1 MAAAVTSF
9 VPESQR
15 PSARCD
21 ETSFI
26 AISVAESPLVPKIS
40 PGTAFV
46 GDAAKAKAFVGAAAM
61 GLGAAAVGEF
71 VGAAAMGLGA
81 AAVGEFVA
89 AMAKG
94 LGVEAA
100 GGEFVAAM
108 AKGLGAAAVGEFVGA
123 AAMGLGA
130 AAVGEFVDIAAAAR
144 DSAWSTSFLTLG
156 SSTSSL
162 TIGWICTIAARMR
175 GSLTSRTSSPPPG
188 CSRGASLS
196 SSGRLRPGRA

>member
-46 GDAAKAKAFVGAAAM
+46 GDATKAKAFVVGCAM
-61 GLGAAAVGEF
+61 GLDVEAAAVGEF
-71 VGAAAMGLGA
+71 VAAMAKGLDVEAAGGELVAAAAMGLDVEA

-100 GGEFVAAM
+100 A
-108 AKGLGAAAVGEFVGA
+108 
-123 AAMGLGA
+123 
-130 AAVGEFVDIAAAAR
+130 GEFVDIAAAAR

-188 CSRGASLS
+188 CSRVASLS
-196 SSGRLRPGRA
+196 SLALLRPGRA

>member
-40 PGTAFV
+40 PGAAFV
-46 GDAAKAKAFVGAAAM
+46 GAATKAKAFIGAAAKGLGVDTAAVGEFVAAAAMGLGVDTAAVEEFVDIAAAM
-61 GLGAAAVGEF
+61 GLGAAAG
-71 VGAAAMGLGA
+71 
-81 AAVGEFVA
+81 
-89 AMAKG
+89 
-94 LGVEAA
+94 
-100 GGEFVAAM
+100 
-108 AKGLGAAAVGEFVGA
+108 
-123 AAMGLGA
+123 
-130 AAVGEFVDIAAAAR
+130 GEFVDIAAAAR

-162 TIGWICTIAARMR
+162 TIGWICMIAARMR
-175 GSLTSRTSSPPPG
+175 GSLTLRTSSPLPG
-188 CSRGASLS
+188 CSRGALLS
-196 SSGRLRPGRA
+196 SWARLRPGRA

>member
-46 GDAAKAKAFVGAAAM
+46 GDATKAKAFVVGCAM
-61 GLGAAAVGEF
+61 GLDVE
-71 VGAAAMGLGA
+71 A

-94 LGVEAA
+94 FGVEAA
-100 GGEFVAAM
+100 GGEFVAA
-108 AKGLGAAAVGEFVGA
+108 
-123 AAMGLGA
+123 AAMGLGVDT

-175 GSLTSRTSSPPPG
+175 GSLAQALLLPLFAPFRTAHELFWG
-188 CSRGASLS
+188 
-196 SSGRLRPGRA
+196 

>member
-1 MAAAVTSF
+1 MAVAVTSF

-26 AISVAESPLVPKIS
+26 AISVADGPLVPKIS
-40 PGTAFV
+40 PGAAFV
-46 GDAAKAKAFVGAAAM
+46 GDATKAKAFVVGCAM
-61 GLGAAAVGEF
+61 GLDVE
-71 VGAAAMGLGA
+71 A

-89 AMAKG
+89 AVAKG

-108 AKGLGAAAVGEFVGA
+108 AKGLGVE
-123 AAMGLGA
+123 A

-196 SSGRLRPGRA
+196 SSALLRPGRA

>member
-1 MAAAVTSF
+1 MAVAVTSF

-46 GDAAKAKAFVGAAAM
+46 GVATKANAFVAAAAM
-61 GLGAAAVGEF
+61 GLGAAV
-71 VGAAAMGLGA
+71 
-81 AAVGEFVA
+81 VGEFVA

-94 LGVEAA
+94 LGVAA
-100 GGEFVAAM
+100 AGEFVAAM
-108 AKGLGAAAVGEFVGA
+108 E
-123 AAMGLGA
+123 MGLGVDT

-162 TIGWICTIAARMR
+162 TIG
-175 GSLTSRTSSPPPG
+175 
-188 CSRGASLS
+188 
-196 SSGRLRPGRA
+196 

>member
-1 MAAAVTSF
+1 MAVAVTSF

-71 VGAAAMGLGA
+71 V
-81 AAVGEFVA
+81 A

-94 LGVEAA
+94 FGVKAA

-108 AKGLGAAAVGEFVGA
+108 AKGLGAAAGGEFVGA
-123 AAMGLGA
+123 AAGLGDIA

>member
-1 MAAAVTSF
+1 MAVAVTSF

-71 VGAAAMGLGA
+71 VTAL
-81 AAVGEFVA
+81 
-89 AMAKG
+89 AKG
-94 LGVEAA
+94 FGVKAA
-100 GGEFVAAM
+100 GGEFVAAL
-108 AKGLGAAAVGEFVGA
+108 AAGLGDIAAG
-123 AAMGLGA
+123 
-130 AAVGEFVDIAAAAR
+130 GEFVDIAAAAR

-162 TIGWICTIAARMR
+162 TIG
-175 GSLTSRTSSPPPG
+175 
-188 CSRGASLS
+188 
-196 SSGRLRPGRA
+196 

>member
-46 GDAAKAKAFVGAAAM
+46 GDATKAKAFVVGCAM
-61 GLGAAAVGEF
+61 GLDVE
-71 VGAAAMGLGA
+71 A

-94 LGVEAA
+94 FGVEAA
-100 GGEFVAAM
+100 GGEFVAA
-108 AKGLGAAAVGEFVGA
+108 
-123 AAMGLGA
+123 AAMGLGVDT

-196 SSGRLRPGRA
+196 SSALLRPGRA

>member
-26 AISVAESPLVPKIS
+26 AISVVESPLVPKIS

-46 GDAAKAKAFVGAAAM
+46 GDATKAKAFVVGCAM
-61 GLGAAAVGEF
+61 GLGVDT
-71 VGAAAMGLGA
+71 

-94 LGVEAA
+94 LGVEAE
-100 GGEFVAAM
+100 GGEFVA
-108 AKGLGAAAVGEFVGA
+108 A

-130 AAVGEFVDIAAAAR
+130 TAAGEFVAAAAMGLGVDTAAAGEFVDIAAAAR

-162 TIGWICTIAARMR
+162 TIG
-175 GSLTSRTSSPPPG
+175 
-188 CSRGASLS
+188 
-196 SSGRLRPGRA
+196 